1 MSLHRHVEGVVTTLP
16 HSFPPGFPAELAAEA
31 FVRSEEAA
39 WRPALALSVVV
50 WLTTHGFAVL
60 GTEVWRPEGSLIQSV
75 PHFQSLKRQDNEDC
89 NSFATRTAVQTSDYL
104 KAFDGE
110 FAKEGD
116 VFINITWV
124 SQSEFQNP
132 KAT

>member
-1 MSLHRHVEGVVTTLP
+1 MLP
-16 HSFPPGFPAELAAEA
+16 HSFPPGFPAELAAEV
-31 FVRSEEAA
+31 FVRSGEAA
-39 WRPALALSVVV
+39 WRPALAVSVVG

-60 GTEVWRPEGSLIQSV
+60 GTEAWLHEGGLIQSV
-75 PHFQSLKRQDNEDC
+75 PYFQSVNRKDNEDWS
-89 NSFATRTAVQTSDYL
+89 SFVTRTAVQTSDYL
-104 KAFDGE
+104 KAFAGK

-124 SQSEFQNP
+124 SESEFQNL